1 MSSVAPIPRGLSLV
15 GSGPETHTHTHTNKK
30 ACMQKQHL
38 FTLESESSDAARGAE
53 PYQRREARHC
63 RSTGRLRS
71 GRHTH
76 NYGCSQDYQAG
87 PVCYDDKH
95 CVCKYSMWGLLLQ
108 AVKVLGLSPDD
119 CSLSCYDNLLQE
131 GHVSVLYCNWLSMKV
146 MKVVDSYGASLAKR

>member
-1 MSSVAPIPRGLSLV
+1 
-15 GSGPETHTHTHTNKK
+15 
-30 ACMQKQHL
+30 MQKQHL
-38 FTLESESSDAARGAE
+38 FTLESESSDAARGAG
-53 PYQRREARHC
+53 PYQRREARGHSDPFWPARRGRRRRAAARGHC